1 MQGMQPVAI
10 QNSFIAANRPA
21 RLKRIALINPTKFLG
36 NLLLSGQYVQHLS
49 AWCQQEDCEL
59 LVVLDSRFKALFGP
73 IFDASHVRLCYYP
86 RQALK
91 QGKIPW
97 QGMRQWWQCLSEIR
111 QFRAD
116 LAFTIEEDSVAHRL
130 THLSGASVRVSC
142 SEARYHFGFDAI
154 LDIKRQGRSN
164 ETASIWHVTGDIFTS
179 LGLPVPAQMA
189 YPAMT
194 RAMQPSAVEAGDANK
209 LQTALDSGYK
219 VVVMH
224 AGASKRYKQWPV
236 ENFMTLARLIV
247 AKGYRLLLIG
257 AGEIDAEINAKI
269 SEAVGT
275 VECQNLCDQLSL
287 PELAYTLS
295 NAYFVIGNDSG
306 PSHLGSALGVPGVV
320 LFGPTEIGLWR
331 PLGRQ
336 TTVLHHKEL
345 CQNDCTR
352 HHCRIGYACLKEV
365 SPEEV
370 MRQLQA
376 LAPTSHTDK
385 ACLIEKTSSQA

>member
-10 QNSFIAANRPA
+10 QNSFTAANRPA

-49 AWCQQEDCEL
+49 EWCRQEDCEL
-59 LVVLDSRFKALFGP
+59 LVVLDSRFEALFAP
-73 IFDASHVRLCYYP
+73 IFDASQVRLCYYP

-111 QFRAD
+111 KFQAD

-154 LDIKRQGRSN
+154 LDIQRQGRSQ
-164 ETASIWHVTGDIFTS
+164 ESPSIWHVTGDIFTS
-179 LGLPVPAQMA
+179 LGLPVPAEMS
-189 YPAMT
+189 YPAMS
-194 RAMQPSAVEAGDANK
+194 RAMQSPALVNGAMSK
-209 LQTALDSGYK
+209 LQPVLGDGHN

-236 ENFMTLARLIV
+236 DSFTVLAGCIV
-247 AKGYRLLLIG
+247 AEGYRLLLIG
-257 AGEIDAEINAKI
+257 AGLIDAEINAKI
-269 SEAVGT
+269 ADAVGSQQ
-275 VECQNLCDQLSL
+275 CLNLCDQLSL
-287 PELAYTLS
+287 PDLAYTLS
-295 NAYFVIGNDSG
+295 KAHFVIGNDSG

-331 PLGRQ
+331 PLGKQ

-345 CQNDCTR
+345 CQNDCSR
-352 HHCRIGYACLKEV
+352 HHCRLGYACLKEV
-365 SPEEV
+365 TPGEV
-370 MRQLQA
+370 MNQLQTQTTISGTDNSSCIETEI
-376 LAPTSHTDK
+376 TS
-385 ACLIEKTSSQA
+385 A